1 MRKFRALDVYSSISI
16 EGGDARPYYDES
28 ANVDVDVDVGMDIIA
43 DRSNV
48 AEAFMRCVAQEVSQ
62 LVKQN
67 VAYNPSIE
75 DDVIVM
81 IEDTDQKILADA
93 LITIDATDFL
103 EESDCMGYLREYA
116 DYMPN
121 SFELTGS
128 IDIEGFE
135 VVG

>member
-28 ANVDVDVDVGMDIIA
+28 ANVDVGIDIIA

-48 AEAFMRCVAQEVSQ
+48 AEAFMRCVAQVVGG

-67 VAYNPSIE
+67 VAYDPSIE
-75 DDVIVM
+75 NGVIVM
-81 IEDTDQKILADA
+81 IESVDPKILADA

-103 EESDCMGYLREYA
+103 EESDCLSLLREYA
-116 DYMPN
+116 DYVPK

-128 IDIEGFE
+128 VDIEGFE
-135 VVG
+135 AISE

>member
-16 EGGDARPYYDES
+16 DGGDARPYYDES
-28 ANVDVDVDVGMDIIA
+28 ANVDVDVGMDVIA

-48 AEAFMRCVAQEVSQ
+48 SEAFMRCVAQIVGQ

-67 VAYNPSIE
+67 VAYNPSTE
-75 DDVIVM
+75 NGVIVM
-81 IEDTDQKILADA
+81 IEDEDPKILANA

-103 EESDCMGYLREYA
+103 DESDCLSLLREYA
-116 DYMPN
+116 DYMPR

-128 IDIEGFE
+128 VDIEGFE

>member
-16 EGGDARPYYDES
+16 DGGDARPYYDES
-28 ANVDVDVDVGMDIIA
+28 ANVDVGMDVIA

-48 AEAFMRCVAQEVSQ
+48 SEAFMRRVAQVVGG

-67 VAYNPSIE
+67 VAYNPSTENGI
-75 DDVIVM
+75 VIM
-81 IEDTDQKILADA
+81 IESADPKILADA

-103 EESDCMGYLREYA
+103 DESDCMGYLREYA
-116 DYMPN
+116 DYMPK

-135 VVG
+135 VVDQ

>member
-1 MRKFRALDVYSSISI
+1 MRKFKALDVYSSILI

-28 ANVDVDVDVGMDIIA
+28 ANVEVGMDLIA

-48 AEAFMRCVAQEVSQ
+48 AEAFVRCVAYEVGQ

-67 VAYNPSIE
+67 VAYDTSIE
-75 DDVIVM
+75 NGVIVM
-81 IEDTDQKILADA
+81 IENADPKILADA

-103 EESDCMGYLREYA
+103 DESDCLSFLREYA
-116 DYMPN
+116 DYMPK

-135 VVG
+135 VVEQ

>member
-16 EGGDARPYYDES
+16 DGGDARPYYDES
-28 ANVDVDVDVGMDIIA
+28 ANVDVGMDVIA

-48 AEAFMRCVAQEVSQ
+48 SEAFMRCVAQVVGG

-67 VAYNPSIE
+67 VAYNPSTE
-75 DDVIVM
+75 NGVIVM
-81 IEDTDQKILADA
+81 IEDVDPKILANA

-103 EESDCMGYLREYA
+103 DESDCMGYLREYA
-116 DYMPN
+116 DFMPK

-128 IDIEGFE
+128 VDIEGFE
-135 VVG
+135 EISE

>member
-28 ANVDVDVDVGMDIIA
+28 ANVDVGMDVIA

-48 AEAFMRCVAQEVSQ
+48 SEAFMRCVAQVVGG

-67 VAYNPSIE
+67 VAYDPSIE
-75 DDVIVM
+75 NGVIVM
-81 IEDTDQKILADA
+81 IESAEPKILANA

-103 EESDCMGYLREYA
+103 DESDCLSLLREYA
-116 DYMPN
+116 DYMPR

-128 IDIEGFE
+128 IDIDGFE

>member
-16 EGGDARPYYDES
+16 DDGDARPYYDKS
-28 ANVDVDVDVGMDIIA
+28 ANVDVGMDVIA

-48 AEAFMRCVAQEVSQ
+48 SEAFMRCVAQVVGQ

-67 VAYNPSIE
+67 VAYNPSTE
-75 DDVIVM
+75 NGVIVM
-81 IEDTDQKILADA
+81 IEDEDPKILADA

-103 EESDCMGYLREYA
+103 DESDCLSLLREYA
-116 DYMPN
+116 DYMPR

-128 IDIEGFE
+128 VDIEGFE